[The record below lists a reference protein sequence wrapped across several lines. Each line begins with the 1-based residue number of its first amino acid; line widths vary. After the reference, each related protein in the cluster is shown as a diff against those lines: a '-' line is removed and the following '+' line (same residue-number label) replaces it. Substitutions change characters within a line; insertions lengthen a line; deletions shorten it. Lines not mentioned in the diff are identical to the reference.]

1 MDANNFL
8 NYNKIDLIFLSAKLP
23 GFSSFDFIDKL
34 CGTNEVILITKQP
47 QYALR
52 AYDQGLIDCIEPPFT
67 LSRVEKSVKRVIIKI
82 KALLEREKSH
92 IIEIK
97 HNLRTEKIPAAKIK
111 WIEAMGDYVKI
122 ITPEKKY
129 LVLSS
134 MKVFL
139 GKLPENQFLRIHKSF
154 IINLNKVIDYFF
166 KR

>member
-1 MDANNFL
+1 M
-8 NYNKIDLIFLSAKLP
+8 
-23 GFSSFDFIDKL
+23 
-34 CGTNEVILITKQP
+34 
-47 QYALR
+47 
-52 AYDQGLIDCIEPPFT
+52 
-67 LSRVEKSVKRVIIKI
+67 SRVEKSVKRVIIKI

-166 KR
+166 KS